1 MKKYIAILMIVFLLP
16 FAVAEVGVANPWTD
30 TTREGMMEAI
40 GLTLG
45 VPEGATNVTWRMMK
59 DPQMGELQFTWYG
72 EDYTARVAPAE
83 VFEDISGL
91 YYEWDQEA
99 ACAVGRCEGVTRRA
113 HAEGETV
120 DVCLWYDALTGLMY
134 SVSAAAP
141 DLDGFDILAAAEQ
154 VYVPMQTE

>member
-1 MKKYIAILMIVFLLP
+1 MKKYIAMLMIIFLLP

-30 TTREGMMEAI
+30 TTREGMMEGI

-45 VPEGATNVTWRMMK
+45 VPEGATDVEWRMMT
-59 DPQMGELQFTWYG
+59 DRQMGEVDFTWDG
-72 EDYTARVAPAE
+72 MAYTARVMPAE
-83 VFEDISGL
+83 AFEDISGL
-91 YYEWDQEA
+91 YYEWDQED
-99 ACAVGRCEGVTRRA
+99 ACAVGRCEGVARRA

-141 DLDGFDILAAAEQ
+141 DLDGFDIRAAAEQ